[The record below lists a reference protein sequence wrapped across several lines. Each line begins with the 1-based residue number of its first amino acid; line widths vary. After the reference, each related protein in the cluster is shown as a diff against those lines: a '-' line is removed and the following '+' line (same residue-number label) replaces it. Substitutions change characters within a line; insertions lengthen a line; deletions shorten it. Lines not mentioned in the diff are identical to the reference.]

1 MLLSDEECGS
11 KLFWKKKSIVEKNFW
26 NIAGGRRLKTRR
38 EECRRND
45 HIDIEKT
52 L

>member
-1 MLLSDEECGS
+1 MWFEAALEE
-11 KLFWKKKSIVEKNFW
+11 EKHSGKYFW